1 MRAVIQR
8 CHAASVEVEGEIVGQ
23 IERGLAIFL
32 GVAEGDDEST
42 AAKLAQKIVQLRI
55 FENEDGKFDRSL
67 VNVGGAAL
75 VISNFTLY
83 GDARKG
89 NRPNFSGA
97 ARPQSAQEI
106 YDCFVTLLK
115 CQGIE
120 VQTGQF
126 GAHMNVRVENDG
138 PVTLILDF

>member
-1 MRAVIQR
+1 MN
-8 CHAASVEVEGEIVGQ
+8 
-23 IERGLAIFL
+23 
-32 GVAEGDDEST
+32 
-42 AAKLAQKIVQLRI
+42 LRI

-67 VNVGGAAL
+67 LDVGGAAL

-97 ARPQSAQEI
+97 ARPDSAQEL
-106 YDCFVTLLK
+106 YECFVTLLK
-115 CQGIE
+115 CQGVE
-120 VQTGQF
+120 VQTGRFAAQ
-126 GAHMNVRVENDG
+126 MNVRVENDG